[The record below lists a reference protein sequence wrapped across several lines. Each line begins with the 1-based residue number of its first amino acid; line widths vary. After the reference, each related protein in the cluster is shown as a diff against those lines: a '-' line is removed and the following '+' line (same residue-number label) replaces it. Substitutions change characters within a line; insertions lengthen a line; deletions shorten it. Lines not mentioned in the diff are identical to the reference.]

1 MLRIGVRAHDF
12 GKRTPEELAKKI
24 AEKKASYIQLALG
37 KALAGM
43 NTGPGTINPGMAH
56 YIRDTFARYQIH
68 IAVLGCYINPIHPDP
83 VERRKALDR
92 FKEHLRFARDF
103 GCSIVGT
110 ETGTVTP
117 DFSYHPDTHSAKGF
131 ELILESV
138 AELVAEAEKFGVFVG
153 IEGVTKHSVSTPEKM
168 ARVIETIKSNNL
180 QVILDPC
187 NFISEDN
194 YERQEEIIKQAFDLF
209 GDRIQILHA
218 KDFTI
223 ENGKKKIVPI
233 GEGLLNYDLLMGLI
247 KKHKPH
253 LEILLEAV
261 DPANVERIH
270 QYLAEIYERV

>member
-1 MLRIGVRAHDF
+1 MRIGVRAHDF
-12 GKRTPEELAKKI
+12 GKGTAEELAKKI
-24 AEKKASYIQLALG
+24 EEKNASCIQLALA
-37 KALAGM
+37 KAISGL
-43 NTGPGTINPGMAH
+43 NTAPGTLNPGLAH
-56 YIRDTFARYQIH
+56 YLRETFGRHQIQ

-83 VERRKALDR
+83 VARRKALER

-110 ETGTVTP
+110 ETGTLTA

-131 ELILESV
+131 QSILESV
-138 AELVAEAEKFGVFVG
+138 TELVAEAEKFGVFVG

-168 ARVIETIKSNNL
+168 GQVLKTIKSSNL
-180 QVILDPC
+180 QVIFDPC
-187 NFISEDN
+187 NFLSEEN
-194 YERQEEIIKQAFDLF
+194 YERQDEIIKQSFDLF

-218 KDFTI
+218 KDFLI

-233 GEGLLNYDLLMGLI
+233 GEGLLHYELLLSLI

-261 DPANVERIH
+261 KPENVERI
-270 QYLAEIYERV
+270 QRYLVGIYEKV